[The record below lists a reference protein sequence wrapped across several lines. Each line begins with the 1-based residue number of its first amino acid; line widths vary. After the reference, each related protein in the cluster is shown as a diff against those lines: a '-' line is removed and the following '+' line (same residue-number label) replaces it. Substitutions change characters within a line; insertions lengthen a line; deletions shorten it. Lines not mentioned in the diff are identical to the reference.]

1 VRIPTSVVA
10 SVVFCCAC
18 FSLSGQQSKQK
29 IESSEQLPVHSYRV
43 PGKAS
48 TLVTDDAA
56 FKAFSYLLKNDLEND
71 LRDYDIEDKTTLSHC
86 YSSLMQIAVLDG
98 RYDEALSFLEKETAL
113 EEKPSAKAVAG
124 LLEQPLIAARKSAPG
139 RERATFEAEFKR
151 RLGALPYDLVQN
163 DLKLIKAW
171 QEIESAN
178 YFVGMVE
185 EQYDAL
191 AQKAGTIPRDAAEEI
206 VRARFTIRELLPY
219 QEFLVSQLQT
229 LIDAHKVAKPD
240 MWVARSVTFG
250 PSDHLTPVV
259 TAIWDTGVDPN
270 VFPGK
275 MWINKIEI
283 PDNGKDDGAN
293 GYVDDVYGIAWTWYG
308 KRTTGALR
316 SFNAVQEELEIGK
329 KYAKGFDDIAA
340 NLDTPEAHALK
351 KKLALLPKNQV
362 RPLLESDAMYSE
374 YAHGT
379 HTAGIA
385 VAGNPAARIL
395 VVRLESPYEMVPPP
409 PNEEWS
415 QGWVGMLR
423 DSIRYMRDAGVRV
436 VNMSWGISPQE
447 IEDDMQASGAGG
459 TVEQRHATAA
469 RYFKMIKESFVE
481 SMREAPGILFVAS
494 SGNSN
499 SNESFEEVIPAA
511 IDLPNTITVGAVD
524 QAGDETFFTSFGKVD
539 VYADGFEVDS
549 VVPGGEHQSWSGT
562 SEAAPQVTNLAAK
575 LIARFPQ
582 LSTAQVKKLIVDGS
596 DEKQLPGRTIWLI
609 NSRRSLQLA
618 GSAATLN

>member
-1 VRIPTSVVA
+1 VRILASFVA

-29 IESSEQLPVHSYRV
+29 IENSEQLPVHSYRV

-48 TLVTDDAA
+48 ILVTDDAA

-71 LRDYDIEDKTTLSHC
+71 LRDYDIEDKATLSHC

-98 RYDEALSFLEKETAL
+98 RYDEALSFLERESAL
-113 EEKPSAKAVAG
+113 QDKPSAKAVAG
-124 LLEQPLIAARKSAPG
+124 LLEQPLIAAKKSAPEK
-139 RERATFEAEFKR
+139 ERATFEAGFKR

-171 QEIESAN
+171 QEVESVN
-178 YFVGMVE
+178 FFVGMVE

-191 AQKAGTIPRDAAEEI
+191 VQKTGTIPRDAAEEI
-206 VRARFTIRELLPY
+206 VRVRFTIRELLPY

-240 MWVARSVTFG
+240 MWAARTVTLG
-250 PSDHLTPVV
+250 PSDNLTPVV
-259 TAIWDTGVDPN
+259 MAIWDTGVDPSA
-270 VFPGK
+270 FPGK
-275 MWINKIEI
+275 MWVNKIEI
-283 PDNGKDDGAN
+283 PDNGKDDDAN

-308 KRTTGALR
+308 KKTTGPLR
-316 SFNAVQEELEIGK
+316 TFNSEKDQLEIGR
-329 KYAKGFDDIAA
+329 KYGKGFDDVAA
-340 NLDTPEAHALK
+340 NLDTPEARAVK
-351 KKLALLPKNQV
+351 KKLASLPKDQV
-362 RPLLESDAMYSE
+362 RPLIECAEMYSE

-395 VVRLESPYEMVPPP
+395 VVRMEWPYEMIPPP
-409 PNEEWS
+409 PNDEWL

-423 DSIRYMRDAGVRV
+423 DSVRYMRDNGVRV
-436 VNMSWGISPQE
+436 VNMSWGITPQE

-459 TVEQRHATAA
+459 TVEQRHATAVS
-469 RYFKMIKESFVE
+469 YFKMIKESLVE
-481 SMREAPGILFVAS
+481 SMREVPGILFVS
-494 SGNSN
+494 SAGNSN
-499 SNESFEEVIPAA
+499 SDERFDEDIPGSV
-511 IDLPNTITVGAVD
+511 DLPNTITVGAVD
-524 QAGDETFFTSFGKVD
+524 QAGDETSFTSFGKVD

-562 SEAAPQVTNLAAK
+562 SEAAPQVSNLAAK

-582 LSTAQVKKLIVDGS
+582 LSTAQVKRLIVDGS
-596 DEKQLPGRTIWLI
+596 DEKQLTGRTIRLI

-618 GSAATLN
+618 GSAANLN